1 MYNYEIIEHVENT
14 YSEGSEMAMSLTE
27 IFRNDGKEEG
37 ATKAL
42 AKKTIRLITKFAAP
56 LSRGAEEGAR
66 TRIKYGRNDY

>member
-37 ATKAL
+37 A
-42 AKKTIRLITKFAAP
+42 
-56 LSRGAEEGAR
+56 R